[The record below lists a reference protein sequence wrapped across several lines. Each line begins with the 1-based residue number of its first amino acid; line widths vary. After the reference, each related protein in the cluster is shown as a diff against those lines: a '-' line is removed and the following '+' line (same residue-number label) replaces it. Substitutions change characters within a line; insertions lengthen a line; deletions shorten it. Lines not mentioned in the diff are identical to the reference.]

1 MYKQRYG
8 GSLHAKYCI
17 SLGLLAGVMINCAV
31 PTPLKTV
38 LHILCE
44 VQQGTAE
51 QTSAGVG
58 DMMVATVRK
67 GEPELRE
74 GNTSSTG
81 NSTTEGILE
90 KYAEFLYISH
100 HRKVTVNNAVRIV
113 PKPVPIRLF

>member
-1 MYKQRYG
+1 
-8 GSLHAKYCI
+8 
-17 SLGLLAGVMINCAV
+17 MINCAV

-100 HRKVTVNNAVRIV
+100 HRKVIVNSKSR
-113 PKPVPIRLF
+113 